1 MERQQTWKAREIF
14 CSLQTFQFLE
24 KFSPKVVQLKMEEYK
39 CKLCGWYT
47 IFEESYNV
55 HQLVS
60 HYEGPKPLN
69 CELCVCKFKKSLDL
83 KKHVASQHEKF
94 QAMKCEKCGYTCTK
108 ESYMKDH
115 IASVHENKKSF
126 KCSSCGKDFMKNAAL
141 VAHISSVHEKKKSF
155 GCETCAKS
163 FSTKKIYQSMLI
175 YFMKEKTQ
183 PKGGRKLIVRKVHK
197 NANFVVSISAQ
208 RKIL

>member
-1 MERQQTWKAREIF
+1 MERQQTWKARKIF

-24 KFSPKVVQLKMEEYK
+24 KFSPKVVQLKMEEHK

-60 HYEGPKPLN
+60 HYEGQKPLN

-94 QAMKCEKCGYTCTK
+94 QAMKCEKCGYSCTK
-108 ESYMKDH
+108 ATGTYL
-115 IASVHENKKSF
+115 AQVQGVHRT
-126 KCSSCGKDFMKNAAL
+126 CGFLKHLFL
-141 VAHISSVHEKKKSF
+141 HPWF
-155 GCETCAKS
+155 
-163 FSTKKIYQSMLI
+163 F
-175 YFMKEKTQ
+175 
-183 PKGGRKLIVRKVHK
+183 
-197 NANFVVSISAQ
+197 
-208 RKIL
+208 